1 MDKYDYVITKPEMEE
16 VLYHSGVHK
25 YIDKYLGKNGKWI
38 YKYKS
43 KAQEKLA
50 DAKRYLL
57 IGSNGKYRSQVVT
70 DGRNI
75 SIGDDGKPKSYAGHY
90 AKAARSR
97 STDQLKNALD
107 SGRKRAK
114 KKAIIDKFT
123 KRQLQ
128 KAFPS
133 GGKNAGYGK
142 TYVTSFRTKT
152 SKSRKDPFGFG
163 GDQYDAKYL
172 RNPRAG
178 STRGQGYSSSIGSAD
193 NNKATAKALRNIEAA
208 KRSKK
213 NRKAK

>member
-1 MDKYDYVITKPEMEE
+1 MDNYDGIINKPKMEE
-16 VLYHSGVHK
+16 ILYHAGFHK

-43 KAQEKLA
+43 KVQEFGAKTKRKLKGI
-50 DAKRYLL
+50 DPETPT
-57 IGSNGKYRSQVVT
+57 KYGLT
-70 DGRNI
+70 
-75 SIGDDGKPKSYAGHY
+75 IGDDNGKANSHSGKVNLIYQNPKDRKARFDAGI
-90 AKAARSR
+90 AA
-97 STDQLKNALD
+97 
-107 SGRKRAK
+107 GRKRVK

-142 TYVTSFRTKT
+142 EYVTSFRTKT

-193 NNKATAKALRNIEAA
+193 NNKATAKALRNREAA

-213 NRKAK
+213 NRKSK